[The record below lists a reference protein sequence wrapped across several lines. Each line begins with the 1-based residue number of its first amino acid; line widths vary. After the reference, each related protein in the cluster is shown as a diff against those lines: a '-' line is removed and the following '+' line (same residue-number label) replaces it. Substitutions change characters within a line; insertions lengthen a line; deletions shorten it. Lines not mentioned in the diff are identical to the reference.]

1 MHHNPTPTKEP
12 SSPLNAVVFPSPPPR
27 TATVQWTKA
36 PSLGAPRVEETCK
49 DNNKCLQAKP
59 GWGSSYTYAAVY
71 SLL

>member
-1 MHHNPTPTKEP
+1 MHTAHLPGIMPYTQHTQTLTTPKT
-12 SSPLNAVVFPSPPPR
+12 
-27 TATVQWTKA
+27 TT
-36 PSLGAPRVEETCK
+36 PRVEETCK